1 VVCRCKLLA
10 IRLVCHWI
18 IECFMRNS
26 STSVYTQICL
36 SHMQL
41 YSDLAILLAF
51 PPTTT
56 NLLII
61 SLNISYWLT
70 VFDWKCELCFI
81 ELYFKMFQLNYTSLN
96 NQVTWKLRK
105 DTWTHGTNF
114 KHDFLINLA
123 RIKDICSMERKYH
136 YHVWFKEN
144 VVRYL
149 I

>member
-1 VVCRCKLLA
+1 VSLN
-10 IRLVCHWI
+10 HWVFHEELKYQCI
-18 IECFMRNS
+18 
-26 STSVYTQICL
+26 
-36 SHMQL
+36 
-41 YSDLAILLAF
+41 YSDLFVTHAAVFRSGHIVSIPSYYDQLAY
-51 PPTTT
+51 
-56 NLLII
+56 NL